1 MDIHDIYKTF
11 IVARDINCWK
21 LLNIFE
27 KSSFDKIEI
36 RHLTFL
42 KNQVLTKLRYIIT
55 QPLGYTRQN
64 LAITLRPALGTMRLI
79 ARKMLFVRCVGQCL
93 QSLTST

>member
-27 KSSFDKIEI
+27 KSSFDQIKIHHNSASWI
-36 RHLTFL
+36 YSVDKIYPT
-42 KNQVLTKLRYIIT
+42 
-55 QPLGYTRQN
+55 
-64 LAITLRPALGTMRLI
+64 
-79 ARKMLFVRCVGQCL
+79 
-93 QSLTST
+93 